1 MSNNLN
7 HIEYIEYNDKE
18 NTKKTNNTYNSNN
31 YGSNPYD
38 NQYDNEYEYDN
49 DLYLSLEKQKKH
61 DERDNIS
68 DNIEP
73 ESEIQPFICPVI
85 HSEDKKKKYLHDRI
99 FNNNNINTNNIN
111 IIEPAGNP
119 EESIENLNY
128 ELRDTTNILRDN
140 LDRIIERE
148 NKINNIDDKTES
160 LLECSNNFKRK
171 SKDLKYRMIKN
182 YMFHIISIGMIVIL
196 IITLIIILTN

>member
-7 HIEYIEYNDKE
+7 HIEYIEYIEYTDKE
-18 NTKKTNNTYNSNN
+18 NTNNSNNTNNTYN
-31 YGSNPYD
+31 YGGVPYED
-38 NQYDNEYEYDN
+38 EDDNEYEYNN

-61 DERDNIS
+61 DEKDNIS

-73 ESEIQPFICPVI
+73 ESEIQPAIRPII
-85 HSEDKKKKYLHDRI
+85 HSEDNQKNYFKDKLLNSITENPR
-99 FNNNNINTNNIN
+99 NTQD
-111 IIEPAGNP
+111 
-119 EESIENLNY
+119 SIENMNY

-160 LLECSNNFKRK
+160 LLECSYNFKRK

>member
-7 HIEYIEYNDKE
+7 HIEYIEYIEYTDKE
-18 NTKKTNNTYNSNN
+18 NTNNSNNTNNTYN
-31 YGSNPYD
+31 YGGVPYED
-38 NQYDNEYEYDN
+38 EDDNEYEYNN

-61 DERDNIS
+61 DEKDNIS

-73 ESEIQPFICPVI
+73 ESEIQPAIRPII
-85 HSEDKKKKYLHDRI
+85 HSEDNQKNYFKDKLLNSITENPR
-99 FNNNNINTNNIN
+99 NTQD
-111 IIEPAGNP
+111 
-119 EESIENLNY
+119 SIENMNY

>member
-7 HIEYIEYNDKE
+7 HIEYIEYIEYNDKE

-31 YGSNPYD
+31 SNNSNNYGCDPYED
-38 NQYDNEYEYDN
+38 EDDNEYEYNN
-49 DLYLSLEKQKKH
+49 DLYLSLEKQKN
-61 DERDNIS
+61 DEKDNIS

-85 HSEDKKKKYLHDRI
+85 HSEDNQKNYFKDKLL
-99 FNNNNINTNNIN
+99 NTITEN
-111 IIEPAGNP
+111 PGNP

-160 LLECSNNFKRK
+160 LLEYSNNFKRK

-182 YMFHIISIGMIVIL
+182 YMFHIISIGMIVIF
-196 IITLIIILTN
+196 IIILIIILTN

>member
-7 HIEYIEYNDKE
+7 HIEYIEYIEYTDKE
-18 NTKKTNNTYNSNN
+18 NTNNSNNTNNTYN
-31 YGSNPYD
+31 YGGVPYED
-38 NQYDNEYEYDN
+38 EDDNEYEYNN

-61 DERDNIS
+61 DEKDNIS

-73 ESEIQPFICPVI
+73 ESEIQPAIRPII
-85 HSEDKKKKYLHDRI
+85 HSEDNQKNYFKDKLLNSITENPR
-99 FNNNNINTNNIN
+99 NTQD
-111 IIEPAGNP
+111 
-119 EESIENLNY
+119 SIENMNY

-148 NKINNIDDKTES
+148 HKINNIDDKTES
-160 LLECSNNFKRK
+160 LLECSYNFKRK

>member
-7 HIEYIEYNDKE
+7 HIEYIEYIEYNDKE
-18 NTKKTNNTYNSNN
+18 NTKKTNNTYNTNN

-73 ESEIQPFICPVI
+73 ESEIQPAIRPVI
-85 HSEDKKKKYLHDRI
+85 HSEDKKKNYFKDKLL
-99 FNNNNINTNNIN
+99 NT
-111 IIEPAGNP
+111 IIENPGNT
-119 EESIENLNY
+119 EDSIENMNY

-160 LLECSNNFKRK
+160 LLEHSNNFKRK
-171 SKDLKYRMIKN
+171 GKDLKYRMIKN

>member
-7 HIEYIEYNDKE
+7 HIEYIEYIEYTDKE
-18 NTKKTNNTYNSNN
+18 NTKKTNNSNNTYN
-31 YGSNPYD
+31 YGGVPYED
-38 NQYDNEYEYDN
+38 EDDNEYEYNN

-61 DERDNIS
+61 DEKDNIS

-73 ESEIQPFICPVI
+73 ESEIQPAIRPII
-85 HSEDKKKKYLHDRI
+85 HSEDNQKNYFKDKLLNSITENPR
-99 FNNNNINTNNIN
+99 NTQD
-111 IIEPAGNP
+111 
-119 EESIENLNY
+119 SIENMNY